1 MTTTAPN
8 LLSLSLA
15 TVKDTLHKFAT
26 QSDYLEQLQIAFGDK
41 FDANIALGIASS
53 IKAGDWSFLPSIEI
67 HTDTE
72 LAGNNGAFDTVDNRI
87 LVNDKFLLLNS
98 SQPERIVNLLL
109 EEIGHKFD
117 VLLNAQV
124 DSAGDEGAI
133 FAAISQGKALS
144 APELAQLKAT
154 DDHTTLTIDGKQVA
168 VELETWTASD
178 PNGESHTGTA
188 DNDTLTGGAGNDTI
202 NGGAGS
208 DLIDGGA
215 GNDLINGGE
224 GNNVLKGGTGKD
236 TLIGGSGNDYFNFR
250 NDGTDVCTDGDVF
263 IGGGGNDTVFLKTG
277 ADGSKIV
284 YTDINAG
291 GTISGGGSIQGIP
304 NIIFTGGSGDDFV
317 NASGSSNANLTGGD
331 GNDYLIGGAGNDKL
345 FGGAGNDRIE
355 GGSGTNTLTGGTGD
369 DNYGVTS
376 ATDIVVENP
385 GEGTD
390 TVWTNQSYTLV
401 DNVENMFVVG
411 NNLTNSGNS
420 ADNYIASYGAGNT
433 ISTLDGNDT
442 LVGGVGIDTL
452 IGGGGND
459 IYTVHNSAAVIQENP
474 GEGTDT
480 VWSDATSYT
489 LSANVENINLVGS
502 VTGTGN
508 DGNNTIIAYGA
519 GDKTMNGGGGDDV
532 LIGGIGNDILN
543 GGDGND
549 ILDGGVG
556 VNTLIGGAGDDNY
569 GVHNTSDI
577 IVENAD
583 GGNDT
588 VWSDA
593 ASYTLSANVE
603 NLALIGSVNGTGND
617 GDNQIIGY
625 GAGDNI
631 ISGGKGNDYLA
642 GGAGNDT
649 YVINADKDFGTK
661 TIVET
666 ADAGKDTIS
675 FAGSSTAINIDL
687 SLTTAQAVTDK
698 IQLVLPLVNLEN
710 VVGGAGND
718 TIAGNSLNN
727 TLTGGAGADKFVF
740 SGGVVSASTAV
751 SLLFGIDTIA
761 DFTTGADKLVLS
773 QSTFSAIS
781 STAGAIANFAN
792 VANDSLVEGSAAAIV
807 YSQAS
812 GKLFYNQNAGMTGFG
827 DGGGQFAT
835 LSGLPTLAASDFQ
848 IV

>member
-1 MTTTAPN
+1 MTNTVPA

-15 TVKDTLHKFAT
+15 KVKDNLRKFAT

-41 FDANIALGIASS
+41 FDTNIALGIASS
-53 IKAGDWSFLPSIEI
+53 IKADDWSFLPSIEI
-67 HTDTE
+67 RTDSE
-72 LAGNNGAFDTVDNRI
+72 LAGNNGAFDTVNNRI
-87 LVNDKFLLLNS
+87 LANDKFLLLNS

-117 VLLNAQV
+117 VILNGQV

-154 DDHTTLTIDGKQVA
+154 DDHTTLSIDGKQVA

-178 PNGESHTGTA
+178 PNGESHTGTEF
-188 DNDTLTGGAGNDTI
+188 NDILTGGVGND
-202 NGGAGS
+202 N
-208 DLIDGGA
+208 IDGGA

-250 NDGTDVCTDGDVF
+250 NDSSDVSTDGDVF
-263 IGGGGNDTVFLKTG
+263 IGGGGNDTVFLRSG

-304 NIIFTGGSGDDFV
+304 NIIFNGGSGDDFV
-317 NASGSSNANLTGGD
+317 NVSGSSNANLTGGD

-345 FGGAGNDRIE
+345 YGGAGNDRLE
-355 GGSGTNTLTGGTGD
+355 GGGGTNTLVGGTGD

-385 GEGTD
+385 DEGTD

-401 DNVENMFVVG
+401 DNVENMVVVG

-420 ADNYIASYGAGNT
+420 ANNYIAIYGAGNT
-433 ISTLDGNDT
+433 ISALDGNDT
-442 LVGGVGIDTL
+442 LIGGVGIDTL
-452 IGGGGND
+452 IGGIGDD
-459 IYTVHNSAAVIQENP
+459 IYTVQNSGAVIKENA

-480 VWSDATSYT
+480 VWTNVSYT
-489 LSANVENINLVGS
+489 LSDNVENMALVGS
-502 VTGTGN
+502 ITGTGN
-508 DGNNTIIAYGA
+508 DVNNTMIAYGP
-519 GDKTMNGGGGDDV
+519 GDKTMNGGGGEDL
-532 LIGGIGNDILN
+532 LIGGDGNDTLN

-549 ILDGGVG
+549 ILDGGAA

-569 GVHNTSDI
+569 GVHNSADV
-577 IVENAD
+577 IVESPD

-588 VWSDA
+588 VWSNA
-593 ASYTLSANVE
+593 ASYTLSTNVE
-603 NLALIGSVNGTGND
+603 NLALVGSVNGTGND
-617 GDNQIIGY
+617 GDNQIIAY

-642 GGAGNDT
+642 GGAGDDT
-649 YVINADKDFGTK
+649 YTINADTDSGIK

-675 FAGSSTAINIDL
+675 FAGSSTAVNIDL
-687 SLTTAQAVTDK
+687 SLTAAQAVTAK

-710 VVGGAGND
+710 VIGGAGDD

-751 SLLFGIDTIA
+751 SLLFGSDTIT
-761 DFTTGADKLVLS
+761 DFTVNTDKLVLS
-773 QSTFSAIS
+773 QATFSAIAS
-781 STAGAIANFAN
+781 AGGAISNFAN
-792 VANDSLVEGSAAAIV
+792 VADDSLVKGSAAAIV
-807 YSQAS
+807 YSQAT
-812 GKLFYNQNAGMTGFG
+812 GKLFYNQNGATAEFG

-835 LSGLPTLAASDFQ
+835 LSGLPTLTASDFQ